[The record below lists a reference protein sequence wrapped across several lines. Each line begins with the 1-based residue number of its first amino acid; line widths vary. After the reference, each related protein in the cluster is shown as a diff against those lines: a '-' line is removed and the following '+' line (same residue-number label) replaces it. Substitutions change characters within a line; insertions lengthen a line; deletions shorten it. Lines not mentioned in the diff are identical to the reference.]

1 MAECFRLVLAER
13 LCLTY
18 PTLGFKEVLV
28 SLKMRVLPFGTL
40 CQTLVGLENFC
51 KCCQLS
57 LTIDFASLLHLST
70 GIHLCV
76 QHDGCHTVMSE
87 AAESCLYL
95 SYRLLKS

>member
-1 MAECFRLVLAER
+1 VSQVAGSVEMAECFRLVLAER

-51 KCCQLS
+51 Y
-57 LTIDFASLLHLST
+57 
-70 GIHLCV
+70 G
-76 QHDGCHTVMSE
+76 M
-87 AAESCLYL
+87 
-95 SYRLLKS
+95 